1 MYIIPHSLENSLRWE
16 GTTRFSLSFYQQVGI
31 DTIAIYTNSS
41 VTIATESM
49 LPNIT
54 ENGYIR
60 VYVGKTI
67 NFFEFDVTTTQG
79 RAFDLQE
86 IKISYWSDLSIICGS
101 SGGIEM
107 TTIWISIGVGLFMFM
122 VGLALPIVIWFTR
135 GRILKRGGGK
145 GNVGGG
151 ELGERTEHVYTDIQ
165 SKASTAQV
173 NDVHRVNIVDRVT
186 IATGSLPHWPKE
198 NSSMEEQ
205 VRQRA
210 LEREEKINS
219 PIDTLQENPLYSTSD
234 PDKFARNYSEILT
247 RENPQYVTN
256 EMMKQNSASKD
267 KVNYENSVVPVH
279 RNDSLFNA
287 YDKLDR
293 NPSK

>member
-1 MYIIPHSLENSLRWE
+1 
-16 GTTRFSLSFYQQVGI
+16 
-31 DTIAIYTNSS
+31 
-41 VTIATESM
+41 M

-267 KVNYENSVVPVH
+267 KVNYENSVVPVP